1 MSTEKKNVPYSDEL
15 RKKYGRVTFG
25 RFLISWREAEE
36 MTQVQFAKKLSIS
49 AANLCDLE
57 QGRRLPSPDRARKIA
72 RKLGLPEK
80 GIIALAMED
89 ILFREGMKYQVELKE
104 VA

>member
-1 MSTEKKNVPYSDEL
+1 MRIEKYSEEL

-25 RFLISWREAEE
+25 RFLQAWRTAEE
-36 MTQVQFAKKLSIS
+36 LSQVEFAKKLRLS

-57 QGRRLPSPDRARKIA
+57 QGRRIPSVARARQIA
-72 RKLGLPEK
+72 RRLKLPEK
-80 GIIALAMED
+80 GFVVLAIQDQLE
-89 ILFREGMKYQVELKE
+89 REGMKYQVELSE